1 MRRTATTAEQTA
13 RVLPPADV
21 HQSIEDESLAMA
33 AEVRRLKWKARALD
47 EDVLLAIQREVC
59 SVQPEP

>member
-1 MRRTATTAEQTA
+1 
-13 RVLPPADV
+13 
-21 HQSIEDESLAMA
+21 MA